1 MADEHLI
8 VVLLQIDL
16 LNASILHKNEIALKQ
31 CTYPKKGSME
41 IVSDTSNINRDV
53 FQAYTHLVGNKLQFA
68 MYNAY

>member
-16 LNASILHKNEIALKQ
+16 LNASILHKNEIVLKQ

-41 IVSDTSNINRDV
+41 IVSGKSAIS
-53 FQAYTHLVGNKLQFA
+53 QKKYLVLYRISA
-68 MYNAY
+68 ILILNAK